1 MDMNFILKAM
11 AEGKTADDLAKEF
24 ADALNAAIAEDK
36 RIKEEEAK
44 RQAEEAAK
52 AAKIADA
59 RDAINAIILFVK
71 KYYSD
76 KLPSEYTL
84 KLDAEITD
92 EGVAQFIEEIDALIP
107 LIPTIMKLS
116 EFGLDNLV
124 PSGDWVSFTPNIKFV
139 NEDKLAA
146 EPVKEKTVS
155 DTDAIKPTQKTVK
168 RKPVIKKVDL
178 TDKEVDK
185 IIHDFLGSLF

>member
-59 RDAINAIILFVK
+59 RDAINAILLFVK

-76 KLPSEYTL
+76 KLPSEYKL

-92 EGVAQFIEEIDALIP
+92 EGVAQFIEEIDAIIP
-107 LIPTIMKLS
+107 LIPTIMRLN
-116 EFGLDNLV
+116 ELGLENLV
-124 PSGDWVSFTPNIKFV
+124 PSGDWAPFSPNIKFV
-139 NEDKLAA
+139 NEDKMAA
-146 EPVKEKTVS
+146 EPDTKKDEPKTKARLVK
-155 DTDAIKPTQKTVK
+155 KPI
-168 RKPVIKKVDL
+168 IKKVDL

-185 IIHDFLGSLF
+185 IITDFLGGLF